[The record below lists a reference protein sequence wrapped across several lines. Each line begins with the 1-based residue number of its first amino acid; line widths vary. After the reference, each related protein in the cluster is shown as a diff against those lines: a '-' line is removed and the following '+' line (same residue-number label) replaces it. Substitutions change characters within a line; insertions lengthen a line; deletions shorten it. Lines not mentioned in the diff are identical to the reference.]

1 MVTAAGTVRS
11 QGRTASPR
19 YRAAEAALWSAHG
32 LQPAEHLVELPEF
45 GTTIRIL
52 EVGAGRPTLVV
63 PGTGGTGPYW
73 APLVG
78 TLADRRCLLMDR
90 PGWGLSGPVDYRD
103 DDYGALVAG
112 ILASVL
118 DRLDIER
125 SDVIGA
131 SIGALWALRLAQQQ
145 PTRVGRLVL
154 LGGFPN
160 TEVPIPTFI
169 KLLRSPVGALMVRLP
184 MRAGMLRKQ
193 LKALGHGGALERGE
207 LDGFIEWRLAF
218 QRETPSMHH
227 ERDMVRAIAG
237 RDGFRPGVTQT
248 RDDLASIHHP
258 TLMVF
263 GANDPTGTVE
273 TWRRFVDAMPAAEL
287 RVVDGAG
294 HSPWWDDAPAVGRLV
309 EEHLTA

>member
-1 MVTAAGTVRS
+1 MVTAAGMISHDSAT
-11 QGRTASPR
+11 PR

-32 LQPAEHLVELPEF
+32 LEPAQHLVELPEL

-52 EVGAGRPTLVV
+52 EVGAGRPTLFI

-78 TLADRRCLLMDR
+78 RLTGRRCLLMDR
-90 PGWGLSGPVDYRD
+90 PGWGLSGPVDYRAG
-103 DDYGALVAG
+103 DYGPLVANV
-112 ILASVL
+112 LTMVL
-118 DRLDIER
+118 DRLEVER
-125 SDVIGA
+125 ADVIGA
-131 SIGALWALRLAQQQ
+131 SIGALWALRLAQHQ
-145 PTRVGRLVL
+145 PSRVERLVL

-160 TEVPIPTFI
+160 AEVPIPTFI

-184 MRAGMLRKQ
+184 MRAGMLRQQ
-193 LKALGHGGALERGE
+193 LIALGHAGALERGD

-218 QRETPSMHH
+218 QRETSSMHH

-237 RDGFRPGVTQT
+237 GDGFRPGVTMT
-248 RDDLASIHHP
+248 RDDLATIPHS

-287 RVVDGAG
+287 SVVDDAG
-294 HSPWWDDAPAVGRLV
+294 HSPWWDDAHAVGRLV
-309 EEHLTA
+309 EEHFTA